1 MTRCYGVYACEDC
14 GFAEEV
20 LGEGSYLDVEGL
32 NACLVVMK
40 MQPMLLVSARIGSVT
55 IRRVSRPLMR

>member
-20 LGEGSYLDVEGL
+20 SGEGSYLEVVGL
-32 NACLVVMK
+32 NADV
-40 MQPMLLVSARIGSVT
+40 LL
-55 IRRVSRPLMR
+55 L